1 MHYSET
7 EVPRPDFAG
16 GPGNWVL
23 RNLTQFTILF
33 GKNGSGKSVLLRHWR
48 DLDPEN
54 FHYISPE
61 RVGQMVFQAGLMAE
75 LQTGQQRRERSQQN
89 QSLDYRQSVI
99 TRIGTFLSA
108 RGAIDDPVDMVK
120 PSEIAARLSEFIP
133 DFAIKITGRSPY
145 SELTRES
152 TGAIIG
158 DVNQLSSGEAQIL
171 SLGIDILL
179 TVATWHAE
187 GREKNLLLIDEPDAH
202 VHPDLQ
208 VRFAE
213 FIVKLA
219 KDFSIQIVFATHST
233 TTLSAI
239 GRTAPD
245 DTSIVYMEFAK
256 SEFSAKS
263 FSKVLMTLT
272 ACLGGH
278 LLMGP
283 LMGSPLLLVEGDDDS
298 RIWSQVPRHHV
309 VDFAVIPCGGDEIK
323 EYQKTLEQI
332 FSSLLDAAESP
343 IGFALLD
350 GDKNPPV
357 PDSDNPQNFIRFLQ
371 LNCHEAENL
380 YLTDEVLTDLD
391 LTWDQAKDL
400 IKYKAWEFGQKEPL
414 LASVDDW
421 DRQNHDLKVVINEV
435 ANILDDK
442 NVPWTVRVGKRIG
455 TERPTEQLPE
465 FLGNELIDALWGP
478 EPALEEEQGEGNDE
492 T

>member
-1 MHYSET
+1 MHYPEAQ
-7 EVPRPDFAG
+7 VPRPDFAG
-16 GPGNWVL
+16 GPEPWNL
-23 RNLTQFTILF
+23 QNLTQFTILF
-33 GKNGSGKSVLLRHWR
+33 GKNGSGKSVLLRYWR
-48 DLDPEN
+48 NLDSEN

-61 RVGQMVFQAGLMAE
+61 RAGQMEFTPGLMGHI
-75 LQTGQQRRERSQQN
+75 QTGEQRSQRSQQN

-108 RGAIDDPVDMVK
+108 RGAVDNPVGMVR
-120 PSEIAARLSEFIP
+120 PSEIAGRLSEFMP
-133 DFAIKITGRSPY
+133 DFTIKIMGRTPY

-152 TGAIIG
+152 TGEIINN
-158 DVNQLSSGEAQIL
+158 VNQLSSGEAQLL
-171 SLGIDILL
+171 SLGIDILT

-187 GREKNLLLIDEPDAH
+187 GRKKNLLLIDEPDAH

-213 FIVKLA
+213 FVVKLA
-219 KDFSIQIVFATHST
+219 KDYSIQVVIATHST

-239 GRTAPD
+239 GRIAPD

-256 SEFSAKS
+256 SEFLAKS
-263 FSKVLMTLT
+263 FSKVLLTLT

-283 LMGSPLLLVEGDDDS
+283 LMGSPLLLVEGDDDA

-332 FSSLLDAAESP
+332 FSSLLEPADSL

-350 GDKNPPV
+350 GDKKLPV
-357 PDSDNPQNFIRFLQ
+357 QNEQNPQNFIEFIK

-380 YLTDEVLTDLD
+380 FLTDEVLADLD
-391 LTWDQAKDL
+391 LTWGQAIDL
-400 IKYKAWEFGQKEPL
+400 IKYEASVYGQKESL

-421 DRQNHDLKVVINEV
+421 DRQTHDLKVVINEV

-442 NVPWTVRVGKRIG
+442 SVPWTVRVGKRIG
-455 TERPTEQLPE
+455 TERPTGQLAE
-465 FLGNELIDALWGP
+465 FLGNELINAFWRPDPQL
-478 EPALEEEQGEGNDE
+478 EGNQQE
-492 T
+492 VNNGI

>member
-1 MHYSET
+1 MHYSEV

-23 RNLTQFTILF
+23 HNLTQFTILF
-33 GKNGSGKSVLLRHWR
+33 GKNGAGKSVLLRYWR
-48 DLDPEN
+48 DLNPDN

-61 RVGQMVFQAGLMAE
+61 RSGQMQFQPGLME
-75 LQTGQQRRERSQQN
+75 QLQTGQQRRDRSREN
-89 QSLDYRQSVI
+89 QSLDYRQGVI

-108 RGAIDDPVDMVK
+108 RGAVDDPVDMVK
-120 PSEIAARLSEFIP
+120 PSDIAARLSEFMP
-133 DFAIKITGRSPY
+133 DFTIKIMGRSPY

-152 TGAIIG
+152 TGAVIR

-171 SLGIDILL
+171 SLGIDILT
-179 TVATWHAE
+179 TVATWDSE

-213 FIVKLA
+213 FIVKIA
-219 KDFSIQIVFATHST
+219 KDFSIQVVFATHST

-332 FSSLLDAAESP
+332 FSCLLDPAESS
-343 IGFALLD
+343 IGFALID

-357 PDSDNPQNFIRFLQ
+357 PDLDNPQKFIRFLQ

-380 YLTDEVLTDLD
+380 YLTDEVLAVLG
-391 LTWDQAKDL
+391 LTWPEAKEK
-400 IKYKAWEFGQKEPL
+400 IKAAARLHGEKEPFL
-414 LASVDDW
+414 DQVDNW
-421 DRQNHDLKVVINEV
+421 VRQRHDLKGVINEV
-435 ANILDDK
+435 AKILDDK
-442 NVPWTVRVGKRIG
+442 NVPWTVRVGKIVG
-455 TERPTEQLPE
+455 SERPTGQLGE
-465 FLGNELIDALWGP
+465 FLGIDLINALWGP

>member
-1 MHYSET
+1 MHYSEA
-7 EVPRPDFAG
+7 EVPRPEFAG

-23 RNLTQFTILF
+23 HNLTQFTILF

-48 DLDPEN
+48 DLNPDN

-61 RVGQMVFQAGLMAE
+61 RAGQMEFQAGLMDQ
-75 LQTGQQRRERSQQN
+75 LQTGEQRRQHSLEN
-89 QSLDYRQSVI
+89 QSLNYRQSVI

-108 RGAIDDPVDMVK
+108 RGAIDDPVDMVR
-120 PSEIAARLSEFIP
+120 PSEIAARLSEFMP
-133 DFAIKITGRSPY
+133 DFTIKIKGRSPY

-152 TGAIIG
+152 TGAII
-158 DVNQLSSGEAQIL
+158 DNVNKLSSGEAQML
-171 SLGIDILL
+171 SLGIDILM

-187 GREKNLLLIDEPDAH
+187 GREENLLLIDEPDAH

-213 FIVKLA
+213 FIVKVA

-239 GRTAPD
+239 GRAAPD

-256 SEFSAKS
+256 SEFSAKL
-263 FSKVLMTLT
+263 FSKALMTLT
-272 ACLGGH
+272 SCLGGH

-309 VDFAVIPCGGDEIK
+309 IDLAVIPCGGDEIK
-323 EYQKTLEQI
+323 EFQKTLEQI
-332 FSSLLDAAESP
+332 FSSLLEPVESS

-357 PDSDNPQNFIRFLQ
+357 PDANNPQNFIRFLR

-380 YLTDEVLTDLD
+380 YLTDEVLAVLG
-391 LTWDQAKDL
+391 LTWPNAKEKIRAAAHQHGD
-400 IKYKAWEFGQKEPL
+400 KEPL
-414 LASVDDW
+414 LAQVDDW
-421 DRQNHDLKVVINEV
+421 DRQRHDLKRVINEI
-435 ANILDDK
+435 AKILDDK
-442 NVPWTVRVGKRIG
+442 NVPWTVRIGKIVGS
-455 TERPTEQLPE
+455 ERPTGQLGE
-465 FLGNELIDALWGP
+465 FLGNDLIIALWGP
-478 EPALEEEQGEGNDE
+478 EPALEEERGEGNDE